1 MFRKFA
7 AAVLLTAAVAMP
19 VQDTAVA
26 QDALGGA
33 LLGGAAGAIIGGAAT
48 GRGSGAAVGAV
59 IGAAAGA
66 IIASEGQRR
75 HGDYYWWSSGC
86 YLQRADGAWVRVSQR
101 YCDAPV
107 IVVPRASADAIAY
120 CAQRYRSYDP
130 VSMTYLGYDGRR
142 HPCP

>member
-19 VQDTAVA
+19 AQDTVLA

-86 YLQRADGAWVRVSQR
+86 YL
-101 YCDAPV
+101 
-107 IVVPRASADAIAY
+107 
-120 CAQRYRSYDP
+120 
-130 VSMTYLGYDGRR
+130 
-142 HPCP
+142 